1 MNLNP
6 ICPIGSCGG
15 ALRISHEIEEDAVV
29 CSNGHRFEPGA
40 PLPHVQIK
48 SLDNVYRHFEGPEPS
63 VSLRLTPK
71 APGRSVLFNQRSSRP
86 KLKPEARHMIK
97 GKE

>member
-1 MNLNP
+1 MNFS
-6 ICPIGSCGG
+6 CPRCGG
-15 ALRISHEIEEDAVV
+15 SLFLDYEYEGIAVL
-29 CSNGHRFEPGA
+29 CIYGHRFEPGA

-71 APGRSVLFNQRSSRP
+71 APGSSVLFNQRSSRP